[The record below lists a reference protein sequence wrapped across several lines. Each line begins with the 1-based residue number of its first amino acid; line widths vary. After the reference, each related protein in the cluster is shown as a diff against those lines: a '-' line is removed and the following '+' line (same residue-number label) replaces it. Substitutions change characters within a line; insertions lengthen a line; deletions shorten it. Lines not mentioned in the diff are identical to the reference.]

1 MNVREDESDEEYENL
16 AKDESDR
23 FDEVEATED
32 MEIEDEALF
41 SLPSSNNVKWKKMK
55 EVKSDFEDKIAS
67 FVSKCLSSRSTRSS
81 IVLLIAITT
90 QDWIN

>member
-55 EVKSDFEDKIAS
+55 EVKSASKIKLHRLYQSA
-67 FVSKCLSSRSTRSS
+67 FPRDQN
-81 IVLLIAITT
+81 VL
-90 QDWIN
+90 QSCC

>member
-23 FDEVEATED
+23 FDEVEATKD

-41 SLPSSNNVKWKKMK
+41 SLPSSISVKWK
-55 EVKSDFEDKIAS
+55 
-67 FVSKCLSSRSTRSS
+67 R
-81 IVLLIAITT
+81 
-90 QDWIN
+90 